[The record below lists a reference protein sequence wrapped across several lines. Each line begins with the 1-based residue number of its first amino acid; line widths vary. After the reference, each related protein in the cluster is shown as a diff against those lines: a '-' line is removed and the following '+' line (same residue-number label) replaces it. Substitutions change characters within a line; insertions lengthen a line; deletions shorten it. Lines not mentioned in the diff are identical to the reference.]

1 MMLVFVWITFPTKT
15 GVKLLEFGN
24 YISYTSSDL
33 TDKNKNQIKKL
44 EKSLEFKQKTKQ
56 KQNLRCIALS
66 KGMPYGKRRL

>member
-33 TDKNKNQIKKL
+33 TDKNKN
-44 EKSLEFKQKTKQ
+44 
-56 KQNLRCIALS
+56 
-66 KGMPYGKRRL
+66 